1 MAAVAIVVV
10 EFSAFGLL
18 RVEAE
23 FGVGLAALDIA
34 AGERENRQ
42 DHHGDTEGRRNPVQ
56 EVHDDGGVACKDSEV
71 G

>member
-10 EFSAFGLL
+10 ELAAVGLL

-34 AGERENRQ
+34 AGERKKRK
-42 DHHGDTEGRRNPVQ
+42 DHHGDTEVRRKTFRKFMMI
-56 EVHDDGGVACKDSEV
+56 GGSPASDSKV